1 MLELM
6 VMLDKDEVI
15 RINNCKDLNDL
26 ENYMDYMGIDPDDYR
41 MEKHDGF
48 IELWRA

>member
-1 MLELM
+1 MR
-6 VMLDKDEVI
+6 MLDNDEVLTFMN
-15 RINNCKDLNDL
+15 RLKLKALAD
-26 ENYMDYMGIDPDDYR
+26 YMDSQGIDAEDYR